1 MPLWKFCRQLDKAM
15 IHSSRRDRKT
25 KAIAEALAMIADAH
39 PELDPHRPRPVRETD
54 EWLWESATEFCAA
67 LDRYAGRAVEIKR
80 AFAPAK
86 SKTGL
91 RPGAAAPRG
100 HAHSG

>member
-1 MPLWKFCRQLDKAM
+1 M

-39 PELDPHRPRPVRETD
+39 PELDPHRPRPVRERD

-67 LDRYAGRAVEIKR
+67 LDRYAGRAMKLRERIDGLHPSQPPGPRCV
-80 AFAPAK
+80 APIPHRLSIYPPGETL
-86 SKTGL
+86 SKF
-91 RPGAAAPRG
+91 
-100 HAHSG
+100 

>member
-1 MPLWKFCRQLDKAM
+1 M

-67 LDRYAGRAVEIKR
+67 LDRYAGRAMKLRERIDGLHPSQPPGPRCV
-80 AFAPAK
+80 APIPHRLSIYPPGETL
-86 SKTGL
+86 SKF
-91 RPGAAAPRG
+91 
-100 HAHSG
+100 